1 MSFDSFQQLP
11 SQKTLWRQLVTPEGN
26 MACLLVALSHIVIH
40 ADHPVKFKLVSI
52 QSVEQATLYTVFAH
66 LLSA

>member
-1 MSFDSFQQLP
+1 
-11 SQKTLWRQLVTPEGN
+11 